1 MVSDPF
7 GMRGKDLRPGSVLG
21 KIPVSKPSHNVELTF
36 NQVWLVLSSCETSD
50 ESLWQSMQ
58 EQEACHH
65 VEQSLLQRN
74 YQSRTRAPVK

>member
-36 NQVWLVLSSCETSD
+36 NQVLPGLSFLNLFFLVS
-50 ESLWQSMQ
+50 
-58 EQEACHH
+58 
-65 VEQSLLQRN
+65 
-74 YQSRTRAPVK
+74 